1 MRLDIDHLRQ
11 QSTARIVRFQP
22 LWAPREPG
30 GTLTVHPAFS
40 GLFRRLGLTTAAA
53 FLDLAGEIVSGH
65 PDRHVVR
72 IELPGAAHAFYLKRQ
87 HVVGWR
93 EKLRNWW
100 AGFGAVSRCER
111 EGQLLQQLQ
120 ARQLPAPRWAAFGAA
135 GGRAFLLVEEV
146 PQAVELRQLLA
157 DNRLSPAERHRLAR
171 RLGQAL
177 AAVHAAGF
185 TTPELSAKHVWVNR
199 ASLAVTFL
207 DWPAAQRKTVP
218 EAERIEPLAALHA
231 SVAAELASPRQR
243 LRVLRAYGEIS
254 DVARIQQRAQRLLQR
269 RSIRDQRLAPVPA
282 APAAAAQR
290 LVWLAGEAVCAIPE
304 VAAQWPRPVI
314 APPFYGP
321 PAPGRAHG
329 GEYRLE
335 WANRPAV
342 LARGRAFAPWGRLRA
357 WWRAVPWRSPGATA
371 ARVLFHLER
380 YGLAAPRLLAFG
392 QRWVGRTGA
401 EWFVL
406 YEPVRGTPLREQ
418 WTWATAKQ
426 RQRLRGWL
434 VEYLTRLHDAGVVVV
449 DPATA
454 FVADA
459 SGVALATPLAVRL
472 VRAVDER
479 RRRRDLRRVL
489 RVLGAV

>member
-1 MRLDIDHLRQ
+1 MRLDINPLRQ
-11 QSTARIVRFQP
+11 RSLVRTVRFQP

-30 GTLTVHPAFS
+30 GTLTIHPAFS
-40 GLFRRLGLTTAAA
+40 GLFSRLGLTTAAA
-53 FLDLAGEIVSGH
+53 FLDLTGEIISGH

-87 HVVGWR
+87 HIVGWR

-111 EGQLLQQLQ
+111 EGQLLQHLQ

-157 DNRLSPAERHRLAR
+157 DNELSPAERNRLATE
-171 RLGQAL
+171 LGRAL

-199 ASLAVTFL
+199 STLAVTFL
-207 DWPAAQRKTVP
+207 DWPSAQRKAVQ
-218 EAERIEPLAALHA
+218 EAERVEPLAALHA

-243 LRVLRAYGEIS
+243 LRLLRAYGEIS
-254 DVARIQQRAQRLLQR
+254 DVARIEQRAQRLLHR
-269 RSIRDQRLAPVPA
+269 RTIRDQRLAPVPA
-282 APAAAAQR
+282 AAAAATQR

-304 VAAQWPRPVI
+304 VAAQWPHPVI
-314 APPFYGP
+314 APPFYGLYEN
-321 PAPGRAHG
+321 GRDHG
-329 GEYRLE
+329 NEYRLE
-335 WANRPAV
+335 WANRPAILV
-342 LARGRAFAPWGRLRA
+342 RGRAFAPWDRLRA
-357 WWRAVPWRSPGATA
+357 WWRAVPWRSPGVTA

-392 QRWVGRTGA
+392 QRWVGRTRA

-406 YEPVRGTPLREQ
+406 YEPVRGTSLREQ

-426 RQRLRGWL
+426 RQRLRGL
-434 VEYLTRLHDAGVVVV
+434 LMEYLTRLHDAGVVVV

-454 FVADA
+454 LAVDDR
-459 SGVALATPLAVRL
+459 GVALAAPLAVRL
-472 VRAVDER
+472 VRVVPESR
-479 RRRRDLRRVL
+479 RHRDLRRVL
-489 RVLGAV
+489 RALEAA

>member
-1 MRLDIDHLRQ
+1 MRLDLDRLCQRP
-11 QSTARIVRFQP
+11 AAPKVRFQP
-22 LWAPREPG
+22 LWALREPG

-72 IELPGAAHAFYLKRQ
+72 IELPGAHHAFYLKRQ
-87 HVVGWR
+87 HVVSWR

-111 EGQLLQQLQ
+111 EGQILQQLHAQ
-120 ARQLPAPRWAAFGAA
+120 QLPAPRWAAFGAA

-157 DNRLSPAERHRLAR
+157 NHQLSSAERYRLATQ
-171 RLGQAL
+171 LGQAL

-185 TTPELSAKHVWVNR
+185 TTPALSAKHVWVNR
-199 ASLAVTFL
+199 ASLTVTFL
-207 DWPAAQRKTVP
+207 DWPATQRKTVP
-218 EAERIEPLAALHA
+218 QAQRIEPLAALHA

-243 LRVLRAYGEIS
+243 LRVLHAYGEIS

-269 RSIRDQRLAPVPA
+269 RSIRDQRLAPVPTA
-282 APAAAAQR
+282 TATTAQR

-321 PAPGRAHG
+321 PENGRNRS
-329 GEYRLE
+329 GETRL
-335 WANRPAV
+335 WWGHRPAILV
-342 LARGRAFAPWGRLRA
+342 RGRAFAPWGRLRA
-357 WWRAVPWRSPGATA
+357 WWRAVPWRSPAATA

-392 QRWVGRTGA
+392 QRWVGCSWA

-406 YEPVRGTPLREQ
+406 YEPVRGSPVREQ

-426 RQRLRGWL
+426 RQRLRGLL

-454 FVADA
+454 FAVDD
-459 SGVALATPLAVRL
+459 SGVALTTPLAVRL
-472 VRAVDER
+472 VHAVHQR
-479 RRRRDLRRVL
+479 RRRRDLRRLL
-489 RVLGAV
+489 RILGAA